1 MRRLAVS
8 GDDLLELGLRGP
20 ELGEMMRFL
29 LEYVM
34 EHPEFNK
41 RELLLSLARGTEEN

>member
-1 MRRLAVS
+1 
-8 GDDLLELGLRGP
+8 
-20 ELGEMMRFL
+20 MMRFL